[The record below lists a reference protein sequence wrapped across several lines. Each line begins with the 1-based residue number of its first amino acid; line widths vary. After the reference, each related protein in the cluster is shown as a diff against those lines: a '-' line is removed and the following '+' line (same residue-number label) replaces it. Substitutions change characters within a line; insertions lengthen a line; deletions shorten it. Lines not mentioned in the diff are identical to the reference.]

1 MVRIKAIMRALSAR
15 APGVAFCAPILA
27 GVVVPA
33 GRAGMPAGGGGD
45 FGVAG
50 ADDNGLNKSGSSSC
64 GMVLPVEAGAAPVIG
79 EPVIAGG
86 VAALVGLGA
95 GRTIGSGGVAPA
107 PAPDPAVGA
116 AGGVGLAVDL
126 EAVDLA
132 AGLGAALVVE
142 ARLLVLGL
150 AGADD
155 AASSAPSGCS
165 SVRFGLRGVAGG
177 SIAIFLHRPDKSS
190 GLIVSASHSKS

>member
-1 MVRIKAIMRALSAR
+1 MRALSAR
-15 APGVAFCAPILA
+15 AEGVAFCAPVLA

-50 ADDNGLNKSGSSSC
+50 ADDNGLNKSGSSSR
-64 GMVLPVEAGAAPVIG
+64 GMVLPVEAGA
-79 EPVIAGG
+79 EPVMAGG
-86 VAALVGLGA
+86 VTALDGFGA

-116 AGGVGLAVDL
+116 AGGVGLAADL
-126 EAVDLA
+126 EAVDFEA

-150 AGADD
+150 AGVDD
-155 AASSAPSGCS
+155 AASSAPSVCS
-165 SVRFGLRGVAGG
+165 SVRLGLRGVAGG

-190 GLIVSASHSKS
+190 GLIVSASDSKS